1 MKLSVISFT
10 DNGEA
15 LAKRVRAACRAQM
28 ETVLFTK
35 KKGVPEADSPFQFVQ
50 ESLQDWAKGRM
61 EEKDALLFIG
71 ACGIAVRAIAPHVT
85 DKLTDS
91 PVLVADEL
99 GHHVIPILSGHV
111 GGANEL
117 ALFLA
122 EKLGADPV
130 ITTATDLNGKFAAD
144 LFAKKNFLTV
154 KNRDGIAKVA
164 AKALRSETVTVAV
177 EAGHFAEQ
185 ERDQKAALSQNVRL
199 IPYPCKEPADVVVSA
214 KKPPEGCLLHL
225 IPQEYVIGA
234 GCRKGKEPEELE
246 QFLQEVL
253 HRAGIQTEQVYCLA
267 SVDLKKE
274 EAALIQWGR
283 AHKKRFETFRAEELM
298 KAEGTFTGSA
308 FVEKTVGVDNVCER
322 AAILAAGEGGALVF
336 KKTARDGMTAAV
348 AKREW
353 RVRF

>member
-1 MKLSVISFT
+1 MMKLSVISFT
-10 DNGEA
+10 DNGET
-15 LAKRVRAACRAQM
+15 LARRVRTVCGAQM

-35 KKGVPEADSPFQFVQ
+35 KKGAPEADSPFESVQ
-50 ESLQDWAKGRM
+50 DSLQDWAKGRM

-91 PVLVADEL
+91 PVLVTDEL
-99 GHHVIPILSGHV
+99 GRHVIPILSGHV

-122 EKLGADPV
+122 ETLGADPV
-130 ITTATDLNGKFAAD
+130 ITTATDLNGKFAPD
-144 LFAKKNFLTV
+144 LFAKKNFLTIR
-154 KNRDGIAKVA
+154 NRDGIAKVA
-164 AKALRSETVTVAV
+164 AKALRNETVTVAV

-185 ERDQKAALSQNVRL
+185 EQKAALLQNVRL

-214 KKPPEGCLLHL
+214 KKPPESCLLHL

-234 GCRKGKEPEELE
+234 GCRKGKEPKELE
-246 QFLQEVL
+246 QFLQEVFYQ
-253 HRAGIQTEQVYCLA
+253 AGIQTEQVFCLA

-283 AHKKRFETFRAEELM
+283 AHRKRFETFCAEDLR
-298 KAEGTFTGSA
+298 KAEGAFTGSA
-308 FVEKTVGVDNVCER
+308 FVEKTTGVDNVCER
-322 AAILAAGEGGALVF
+322 AAILAAGKGGELVF

-353 RVRF
+353 RVKF